1 MKLESKRAV
10 RKYRTAGKFKTGV
23 LIFALLLALA
33 GCAKKEPTII
43 TKTIYQEILTPVACI
58 EKMPT
63 KPKFNKDDLASAKEL
78 MSYFKTCEE
87 LLKGCVNG
95 E

>member
-1 MKLESKRAV
+1 MKL
-10 RKYRTAGKFKTGV
+10 
-23 LIFALLLALA
+23 LINALMIVFSLMLT

-58 EKMPT
+58 DKMPT

-78 MSYFKTCEE
+78 MQYYKTCEE
-87 LLKGCVNG
+87 LLKGCVH
-95 E
+95 ERSSD

>member
-1 MKLESKRAV
+1 MKW
-10 RKYRTAGKFKTGV
+10 
-23 LIFALLLALA
+23 LINALTIVLLLTLM

-58 EKMPT
+58 DKMPT

-78 MSYFKTCEE
+78 MGYFLTCEK
-87 LLKGCVNG
+87 LLEGCVNG